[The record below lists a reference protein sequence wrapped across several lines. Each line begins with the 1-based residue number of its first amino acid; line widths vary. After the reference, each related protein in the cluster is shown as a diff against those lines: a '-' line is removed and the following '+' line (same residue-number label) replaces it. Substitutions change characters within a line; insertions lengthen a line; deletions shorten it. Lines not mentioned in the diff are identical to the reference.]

1 MGRAPPQPMPQP
13 MPQMRAPPQPMPQP
27 MPQMRAPPMP
37 MRAVSAPPMR
47 PPPQMPMPMPQMR
60 AAPKPMPMMSP
71 PPMRQ
76 APAPM
81 PVRAMSP
88 PPMPVLQGPPMP
100 VRAMSPPLIRRAPSP
115 PMPMRAMSP
124 PPMPVRAMSPPPM
137 PVLQGPPMPMRA
149 MSPPLI
155 HRVQSPPIFREV
167 PVQGPEQHVQLET
180 TYDTSYARHDGPGR
194 IVHEPTRIVNAEQYM
209 PGPMVGHLPG
219 VQASLTPVA
228 MSAMAH
234 GHHAPMPMRAGSPGM
249 HPMHAEALHEAH
261 MRGVAM
267 GEVPM
272 LFNAVS
278 NLTHSELNQ
287 RARDLTDMGPKERAE
302 AFKRMSSP
310 ERAGVAEAVQNI
322 LNPAR

>member
-1 MGRAPPQPMPQP
+1 
-13 MPQMRAPPQPMPQP
+13 
-27 MPQMRAPPMP
+27 MP
-37 MRAVSAPPMR
+37 MRA
-47 PPPQMPMPMPQMR
+47 
-60 AAPKPMPMMSP
+60 MSP
-71 PPMRQ
+71 P
-76 APAPM
+76 PM

-100 VRAMSPPLIRRAPSP
+100 
-115 PMPMRAMSP
+115 MRAMSP
-124 PPMPVRAMSPPPM
+124 PPMPMRAMSPPPM

-209 PGPMVGHLPG
+209 PGPMVGHLSG

-278 NLTHSELNQ
+278 
-287 RARDLTDMGPKERAE
+287 
-302 AFKRMSSP
+302 
-310 ERAGVAEAVQNI
+310 
-322 LNPAR
+322 

>member
-1 MGRAPPQPMPQP
+1 MGVIREVERTIEIPVDRIIEKRVEVPVDKIVERIVHIQPPPEPMPQMRAP

-47 PPPQMPMPMPQMR
+47 PPPQMPMPQMR
-60 AAPKPMPMMSP
+60 AAPMPRPMMSP

-88 PPMPVLQGPPMP
+88 PPMPVLQD
-100 VRAMSPPLIRRAPSP
+100 
-115 PMPMRAMSP
+115 
-124 PPMPVRAMSPPPM
+124 
-137 PVLQGPPMPMRA
+137 PPMPMRA

-209 PGPMVGHLPG
+209 PGPMVGHLSG

>member
-1 MGRAPPQPMPQP
+1 
-13 MPQMRAPPQPMPQP
+13 
-27 MPQMRAPPMP
+27 
-37 MRAVSAPPMR
+37 
-47 PPPQMPMPMPQMR
+47 
-60 AAPKPMPMMSP
+60 
-71 PPMRQ
+71 
-76 APAPM
+76 
-81 PVRAMSP
+81 
-88 PPMPVLQGPPMP
+88 
-100 VRAMSPPLIRRAPSP
+100 
-115 PMPMRAMSP
+115 
-124 PPMPVRAMSPPPM
+124 
-137 PVLQGPPMPMRA
+137 
-149 MSPPLI
+149 
-155 HRVQSPPIFREV
+155 
-167 PVQGPEQHVQLET
+167 VQLET

-209 PGPMVGHLPG
+209 PGPMVGHLSG

>member
-1 MGRAPPQPMPQP
+1 
-13 MPQMRAPPQPMPQP
+13 
-27 MPQMRAPPMP
+27 
-37 MRAVSAPPMR
+37 
-47 PPPQMPMPMPQMR
+47 
-60 AAPKPMPMMSP
+60 
-71 PPMRQ
+71 MRQ

-88 PPMPVLQGPPMP
+88 PPMPVLQG
-100 VRAMSPPLIRRAPSP
+100 P

-155 HRVQSPPIFREV
+155 HRVQSPPIFREG

-209 PGPMVGHLPG
+209 PGPMVGHLSG

-287 RARDLTDMGPKERAE
+287 KARDLTDMGPKERAE